1 MTDSDVTT
9 SYLSSSTHLA
19 KTYAHL
25 TVRRARGRLH
35 AKPQSAR
42 TVIAEYGPI
51 PTPAGSVEIRPLRNS
66 DAASW
71 ASARI
76 ANEDRM
82 RKWWP
87 PVSDWRRAHDE
98 VSFLAHRRYWQR
110 QAKQGTGLNFAVVID
125 GQVRGE
131 VTMWD
136 FAPTGTTLEI
146 GVWADPRVLNRVGPL
161 AAFLMVMDHVFDVMK
176 MERVTNPI
184 ADGNVQ
190 SMGLTRIFGF
200 QEEGTFRSWRGGPN
214 GAHDYKIYS
223 LLSSDWPAGREKVLK
238 LLTRMDQGV
247 ADRLR

>member
-9 SYLSSSTHLA
+9 SSLSSSTQLA

-25 TVRRARGRLH
+25 AVRRVRGRLR
-35 AKPQSAR
+35 AKPQASR
-42 TVIAEYGPI
+42 TVVAEYGPI
-51 PTPAGSVEIRPLRNS
+51 PTPVGAVEARPLRNS

-98 VSFLAHRRYWQR
+98 VAFLEHRRNWQR
-110 QAKQGTGLNFAVVID
+110 QAKQGTGLNYAVVID

-136 FAPTGTTLEI
+136 FTPSGTTLEI
-146 GVWADPRVLNRVGPL
+146 GVWADPRVLNRVGHL
-161 AAFLMVMDHVFDVMK
+161 AAFLMIMDHIFNVMK

-190 SMGLTRIFGF
+190 SMGITRVFGF
-200 QEEGTFRSWRGGPN
+200 QEEGTLRSWR
-214 GAHDYKIYS
+214 GAHDYKIYG

-247 ADRLR
+247 AGRLR